1 MVDARPARLFTTAG
15 IDSKLDARKR
25 ATEALMATVAM
36 VPSVSARL
44 LGAVGVKVDNRTEI
58 EALVDAPVGNGSRP
72 PIADG
77 ALVARTR
84 RGLATAVFVIRVG
97 DDRFSVAALEK
108 IREAAGRAGVQA
120 LVTIGNDAEGP
131 ELGRS
136 RSKVEVQH
144 WSWASVL
151 TALLDEK
158 LRDAE
163 QKHVLGDLID
173 FLRHPDAR
181 VVSFGDMGP
190 SWASVLKT
198 ARTSRLSAR
207 DSGVV
212 DVCRRWDQVV
222 AHVGGRLASRI
233 RRDVQPVMSTAEA
246 RNAERRLEGVV
257 DRAAASGRLE
267 GVYSI
272 SDAAGDLA
280 VVADLTGRRLVSV
293 VAVEPPANLGTRAT
307 VGWLLDSLTGAP
319 GDAVIEAWQRRGRQP
334 LAVAR
339 LDDLERDMSLLID
352 DRSRAGD
359 SYRVLL
365 AAEMPAARTTSA
377 RNGGFVD
384 GVTEL
389 VDRTWDVV
397 LGPLSGEGVPR
408 RSTRSSGRPTTT
420 STTTTSDRRTS
431 TSSRGRSGSGTRTSS
446 SQTRRRSTT
455 KKSSSTSR
463 SGSSKSSSN
472 RTSSSRSASSR
483 SSSTRKS
490 PADLAKELRR
500 ER

>member
-36 VPSVSARL
+36 VPPLSARL

-58 EALVDAPVGNGSRP
+58 EALLDAPVGNGSRP
-72 PIADG
+72 PIADA

-84 RGLATAVFVIRVG
+84 RGVATAVFVIRVG
-97 DDRFSVAALEK
+97 DERFSVAALKK
-108 IREAAGRAGVQA
+108 IREAAGRAGIEA
-120 LVTIGNDAEGP
+120 LVTVGNDAEGP
-131 ELGRS
+131 DLGRS

-151 TALLDEK
+151 TALVDEK

-163 QKHVLGDLID
+163 QKHVLGDLIE

-198 ARTSRLSAR
+198 ARTSRLSER

-222 AHVGGRLASRI
+222 AHVGGQLASRI
-233 RRDVQPVMSTAEA
+233 RRDVQQVMSTAEA

-257 DRAAASGRLE
+257 DRAAASGQLE

-272 SDAAGDLA
+272 SEAAGDLA

-293 VAVEPPANLGTRAT
+293 VSVEPPANLGARAT

-352 DRSRAGD
+352 DRGRAGD

-365 AAEMPAARTTSA
+365 AAEMPTARTTSG

-389 VDRTWDVV
+389 VDRTWEVV

-408 RSTRSSGRPTTT
+408 RSPRPSGRRTTT
-420 STTTTSDRRTS
+420 TTTTSDRRTS

-446 SQTRRRSTT
+446 SQSRRRTTT

-500 ER
+500 EG